1 MAFYSRR
8 GTRGGV
14 GCRYIPVYQ
23 CTGQYRQAGGEIKVR
38 AVLGEVL
45 DGRSVARV
53 VANGMTG
60 AESLN
65 SHQPHFMTLS
75 RNSLSSRS

>member
-1 MAFYSRR
+1 MGWDAVTYQFTSAR
-8 GTRGGV
+8 GSIGKRAE
-14 GCRYIPVYQ
+14 R
-23 CTGQYRQAGGEIKVR
+23 IKVR

-60 AESLN
+60 AESLH
-65 SHQPHFMTLS
+65 SRQPHFMTLS